1 MDLTVASVLR
11 SGGQYNDWHVAGLR
25 AQVSHWLPGARF
37 VCLSDVPVD
46 CERVPLEHDWPGWWA
61 KVELFRHFKGRTL
74 YLDLDSVIVGDPA
87 PLVTGEFLMIRN
99 WKYPN
104 LFASGVMSWDGDYS
118 HIADAFGQL
127 AELVMAT
134 YTTCEQWGDQA
145 WIAEQAG
152 DVRGFPV
159 GAVDSYLL
167 SAQRGRSYRV
177 SQAARIVAFNATHP
191 PWDGPEWARVWWQQ
205 ARIAA

>member
-87 PLVTGEFLMIRN
+87 PLVTGEFLMCRN
-99 WKYPN
+99 WVLPR
-104 LFASGVMSWDGDYS
+104 LFTKAVMSWDGDYS
-118 HIADAFGQL
+118 HITREFEPVVEQ
-127 AELVMAT
+127 VMAT

-145 WIAEQAG
+145 WIAERAG
-152 DVRGFPV
+152 EVCGFRP
-159 GAVDSYLL
+159 GLIESYKLQL
-167 SAQRGRSYRV
+167 QRRRDARPSAN
-177 SQAARIVAFNATHP
+177 ARIVAFNQTAP
-191 PWDGPEWARVWWQQ
+191 PWAGPGWARRWFETAV
-205 ARIAA
+205 A